1 MRERS
6 AILGISFYPGILK
19 DRRERSAS
27 AVRERIRPAL
37 AIMSDESPLRSAV
50 WLPRALAPELS
61 NNIIQKGLAF
71 AVCLR

>member
-37 AIMSDESPLRSAV
+37 AIMSMN
-50 WLPRALAPELS
+50 PRTAIDCIACARIPTVAWS
-61 NNIIQKGLAF
+61 MSGLLGP
-71 AVCLR
+71 VH